1 MDRSAKIMKKLY
13 FLIIFNFMLVIIPST
28 GYGRFDIST
37 DASYS
42 KQVYGDN
49 KVNALRTRS
58 YGGSFAYYFYYLT
71 AFEVNYIYDQTTNS
85 EVINYK
91 VTETDYTLKSA
102 ESELISEVISVG
114 LRQAFSRPEARIRPT
129 VSLGYAYRM
138 YRDKRSYHYKND
150 INGSDIFLND
160 KGPLSK
166 QNSFFSAFGIQ
177 LRLIGQFYL
186 RGSVQT
192 VFAFFRPSLAS
203 DYLKYSAGFLCS
215 F

>member
-1 MDRSAKIMKKLY
+1 MKIIFFFLVY
-13 FLIIFNFMLVIIPST
+13 SLVLIIIPT
-28 GYGRFDIST
+28 QGYSRIDIST

-58 YGGSFAYYFYYLT
+58 YGASFAYYFYHLT
-71 AFEVNYIYDQTTNS
+71 AFEVNYIYDKTTNT
-85 EVINYK
+85 EMIDYK
-91 VTETDYTLKSA
+91 VTDTDYSLKSA
-102 ESELISEVISVG
+102 ESELVSEVVSVG

-129 VSLGYAYRM
+129 ISLGYAYRM
-138 YRDKRSYHYKND
+138 YRDKRSYHYEND
-150 INGSDIFLND
+150 LNGSDIFLKD
-160 KGPLSK
+160 QGPLSK

-192 VFAFFRPSLAS
+192 VFPFFRPSLAS

>member
-1 MDRSAKIMKKLY
+1 MKIMFFFFICSLI
-13 FLIIFNFMLVIIPST
+13 LIINPSN
-28 GYGRFDIST
+28 GFARIDISS

-42 KQVYGDN
+42 KQVYGEN
-49 KVNALRTRS
+49 KVNALRTRA
-58 YGGSFAYYFYYLT
+58 YGTSLSYYFYNLT
-71 AFEVNYIYDQTTNS
+71 AVEVNYIYDKTTNT
-85 EVINYK
+85 EMINYK
-91 VTETDYTLKSA
+91 VTDTDYTLKSA
-102 ESELISEVISVG
+102 QSELVSEVISVG

-129 VSLGYAYRM
+129 ISLGYAYRM
-138 YRDKRSYHYKND
+138 SRDKRSYHYKND
-150 INGSDIFLND
+150 LNGSDIFLKD
-160 KGPLSK
+160 QGPLAK

-192 VFAFFRPSLAS
+192 VFPFFRPSLAS